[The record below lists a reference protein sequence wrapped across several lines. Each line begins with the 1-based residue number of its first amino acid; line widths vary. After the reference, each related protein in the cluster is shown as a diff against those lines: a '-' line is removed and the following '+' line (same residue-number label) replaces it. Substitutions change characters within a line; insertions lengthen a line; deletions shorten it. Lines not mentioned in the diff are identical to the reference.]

1 MPDFQNP
8 AAFLLLLLIPALY
21 VLRSLGLFTRIS
33 FPVTLADWNGSVFEW
48 KNGMRSFIS
57 HISRAIAIA
66 GFIAGI
72 AALADPVIYHQEKI
86 YTSRGTDILFVVDT
100 SPSMA
105 VKDIAGGISRFNA
118 ARQSIRAL
126 IQDNSGVSFGLVAM
140 GTEAA
145 VVVPPTMDHDMFL
158 SRLDSLVV
166 GNLGDGSAIGT
177 GLSTAVYHLVSS
189 SAPKKCIVLITD
201 GENNAGAIH
210 PETAA
215 ELAEKNNIL
224 LYTLGIGTRGTV
236 PLDYVDP
243 KTGKVYSGY
252 LESNFDP
259 APLKQLALSAGGRYY
274 GVQTV
279 SDLANALSAIGRD
292 VTVIQTYRMKAE
304 SERYYDR
311 FILVSALLFIAA
323 WLIRRLYLQEFV

>member
-8 AAFLLLLLIPALY
+8 AAFALLLFIPALY
-21 VLRSLGLFTRIS
+21 VLRSLGILTRIS
-33 FPVTLADWNGSVFEW
+33 FPVTLADWNGPVFEW
-48 KNGMRSFIS
+48 KGGLRVFAS
-57 HISRAIAIA
+57 HVSRALAIA
-66 GFIAGI
+66 GFAAGI
-72 AALADPVIYHQEKI
+72 AALADPVVYRQEKV

-105 VKDIAGGISRFNA
+105 VKDIAGISRLDA
-118 ARQSIRAL
+118 ARQAIRTLTA
-126 IQDNSGVSFGLVAM
+126 DNGGVSFGLVAM
-140 GTEAA
+140 ATEAA
-145 VVVPPTMDHDMFL
+145 VVVPPTMDHSIFL
-158 SRLDSLVV
+158 ARLDSLTI

-177 GLSTAVYHLVSS
+177 GLSTAVYHLASS
-189 SAPKKCIVLITD
+189 AAPKKCIVLITD
-201 GENNAGAIH
+201 GENNAGSIH

-215 ELAEKNNIL
+215 ELAGKNNIL

-259 APLKQLALSAGGRYY
+259 APLKHLALAAGGRYY

-279 SDLANALSAIGRD
+279 GDLANALSTIGRD
-292 VTVIQTYRMKAE
+292 VSVVQSYHLKSE

-311 FILVSALLFIAA
+311 LVLVSALLFAAA
-323 WLIRRLYLQEFV
+323 WLIRRIYLQEFV